1 MTHEKR
7 PLNLMTIY
15 HPPHYIS
22 FPIYINN
29 IQRRSQNSFSQ
40 FKIDFVSDIQSMFTI
55 RQGKIQAHEWQRHFL
70 VSTFASFKFKS
81 NPINKRKRSCAFKWK
96 TDDYLFFND
105 SMLPTQHFTN
115 AQVNTYATKNDIQQ
129 VNSMQKY
136 KIQLED
142 VCSYSNYQIGC

>member
-22 FPIYINN
+22 FPLYIDN

-55 RQGKIQAHEWQRHFL
+55 KARKNLSTPMTKAFL
-70 VSTFASFKFKS
+70 SFNLRF
-81 NPINKRKRSCAFKWK
+81 I
-96 TDDYLFFND
+96 
-105 SMLPTQHFTN
+105 
-115 AQVNTYATKNDIQQ
+115 
-129 VNSMQKY
+129 
-136 KIQLED
+136 
-142 VCSYSNYQIGC
+142 